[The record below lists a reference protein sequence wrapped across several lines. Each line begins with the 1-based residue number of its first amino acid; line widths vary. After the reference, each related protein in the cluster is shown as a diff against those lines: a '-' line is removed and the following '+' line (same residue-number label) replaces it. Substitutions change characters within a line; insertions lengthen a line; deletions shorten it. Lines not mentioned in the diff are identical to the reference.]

1 MLAPGG
7 LVNADECAGQPTAW
21 GFPITESAALKK
33 KRKVRQ

>member
-1 MLAPGG
+1 MLTLGG
-7 LVNADECAGQPTAW
+7 LVSADGPAH

>member
-1 MLAPGG
+1 MLTLGG
-7 LVNADECAGQPTAW
+7 LVNAQPTAW